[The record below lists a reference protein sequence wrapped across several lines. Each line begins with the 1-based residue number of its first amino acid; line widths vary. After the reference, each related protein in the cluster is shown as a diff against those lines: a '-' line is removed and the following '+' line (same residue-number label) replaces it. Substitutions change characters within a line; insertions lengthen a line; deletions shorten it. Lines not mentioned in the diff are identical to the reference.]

1 MVTAAMLDVYY
12 AGTTKRYK
20 FNLRMR
26 ENCFVWII
34 YTPVA

>member
-1 MVTAAMLDVYY
+1 MLDVYY
-12 AGTTKRYK
+12 AGTMKRYK

-26 ENCFVWII
+26 ENFVWII